1 MSSGR
6 SGRREE
12 RCGSRATPVQ
22 INKYREEGYHELWM
36 VSLWVRPLNSLTLND
51 TEATIGSRVSEIK
64 RPVLGTGTDA
74 ATLPVAD
81 PTVIHV
87 VLTYGG
93 PRRYYEVEGPRDNI
107 TQGRHGAITEAA
119 TL

>member
-6 SGRREE
+6 GGRREE

-22 INKYREEGYHELWM
+22 INKYCEEGYHELWM

-51 TEATIGSRVSEIK
+51 TEATIGSRVSPCIEIK
-64 RPVLGTGTDA
+64 RRVLGTGTDA

-81 PTVIHV
+81 PTVIHI
-87 VLTYGG
+87 VLTYCG
-93 PRRYYEVEGPRDNI
+93 PRRYYEVAR
-107 TQGRHGAITEAA
+107 AA
-119 TL
+119 R